1 MPGQL
6 FVVATPIGNLEDI
19 SLRALTV
26 LQQADLIA
34 CEDTRH
40 TRKLLVHFG
49 IETATTSY
57 HEFNEEQKSG
67 QLLNKIIDG
76 LEIALVSDAG
86 TPLLSDPGYRLVK
99 ACRES
104 GVKVTPIPGPFAGA
118 SAASV
123 SGLPTDKLLF
133 LGFLPKKKGAAV
145 KVLQDFSSLDATIV
159 IYLAPHGIVEML
171 KTITEVLGDR
181 PAFLAREMTKLF
193 ESNYSGTLN
202 EIIRYLKSGEQKGE
216 FTLVIGASTETVEAL
231 LEVEP
236 GAYVLGL
243 MGKNNITSKEAI
255 DLAANHLG
263 VSRNKVYQAYL
274 DAKK

>member
-19 SLRALTV
+19 SLRALTI
-26 LQQADLIA
+26 LKQADLIA

-171 KTITEVLGDR
+171 KTINEVLGDR

-202 EIIRYLKSGEQKGE
+202 EIIRYLKRGVSIRMEISDPETEQARG
-216 FTLVIGASTETVEAL
+216 
-231 LEVEP
+231 P
-236 GAYVLGL
+236 
-243 MGKNNITSKEAI
+243 
-255 DLAANHLG
+255 LAATYVAVENPPALNG
-263 VSRNKVYQAYL
+263 FVLPELATEGNDNFFVEMAQINADKT
-274 DAKK
+274 